1 MYLFPNPSDIFSIL
15 DFILQI
21 IALLMLF
28 THTIRAYCSPAT
40 KFIFV
45 SMNIENIKQ
54 AIGKRRRELGSSQE
68 FMAEKLKMSLNGY
81 RKIEVGTTSIIHP
94 QLSEICS
101 LLKIA
106 PEELI
111 YPESG
116 WNNKE
121 QISGLEAELVQ
132 CRSLIEELE
141 SNFNLMRGE
150 YETLLDQ
157 NRAALESQKK
167 LIGMLNES
175 LARYR
180 KDSK

>member
-1 MYLFPNPSDIFSIL
+1 MHLFPNSTDIFSIL
-15 DFILQI
+15 DLTLDV
-21 IALLMLF
+21 IALLMPF
-28 THTIRAYCSPAT
+28 THTFRVYCSPAT
-40 KFIFV
+40 KYIFV
-45 SMNIENIKQ
+45 FMNIENIKQ
-54 AIGKRRRELGSSQE
+54 AIGKRRRELGLSQE
-68 FMAEKLKMSLNGY
+68 FMAEKLNISLNGY

-101 LLKIA
+101 LLHIS
-106 PEELI
+106 PGELI
-111 YPESG
+111 CPESG
-116 WNNKE
+116 WHNKE
-121 QISGLEAELVQ
+121 QISTLKAEIIQ
-132 CRSLIEELE
+132 YRSLIEELE

-157 NRAALESQKK
+157 NRSALESQKK